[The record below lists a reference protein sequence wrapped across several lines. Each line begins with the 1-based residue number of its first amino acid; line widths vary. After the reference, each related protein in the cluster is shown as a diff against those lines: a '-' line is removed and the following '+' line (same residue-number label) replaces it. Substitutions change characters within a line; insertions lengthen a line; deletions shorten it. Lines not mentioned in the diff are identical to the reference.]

1 MSFASPLRL
10 LLVVV
15 PILLLGAYLLVQ
27 RSRRKYALR
36 FTSVDL
42 LASVA
47 PRRPGWQRH
56 VSAALMLVA
65 LLALIVGL
73 AGPTRNE
80 RVARQRGTIML
91 AIDTSGSMAATD
103 VAPSRLAAAEAAARQ
118 FVEKLPSGLK
128 VGLLSFDTQARM
140 LAAPASDHTA
150 VLAALDHLQVGGGTA
165 TGDAIFE
172 SLSAISAQPRAANGK
187 RPAAAIVLMSDGSP
201 TIGRNGESPAQT
213 VSEATAA
220 AKAAHVPVDSIAFG
234 TPQGTINLQGEVLS
248 VPADPAAMSAIA
260 SGTGGKSFTAV
271 TGTELNAV
279 YDQIRMSVGYDTV
292 PRNLTAWFLGLG
304 LFVLFLSSGAA
315 LVWSQRLP

>member
-1 MSFASPLRL
+1 
-10 LLVVV
+10 
-15 PILLLGAYLLVQ
+15 
-27 RSRRKYALR
+27 
-36 FTSVDL
+36 
-42 LASVA
+42 
-47 PRRPGWQRH
+47 
-56 VSAALMLVA
+56 LMLVA

-91 AIDTSGSMAATD
+91 AIDTSGSMSATD
-103 VAPSRLAAAEAAARQ
+103 VAPSRLAAAEEAARR
-118 FVEKLPSGLK
+118 FVAKMPSGLK
-128 VGLLSFDTQARM
+128 VGLLTFDSQARVV
-140 LAAPASDHTA
+140 ASPASDNTA

-165 TGDAIFE
+165 TGDAIVQ
-172 SLSAISAQPRAANGK
+172 SLAAISAQPRAANGK

-201 TIGRNGESPAQT
+201 TIGRNGASPAQA

-220 AKAAHVPVDSIAFG
+220 AKAAGVPVDSIAFG
-234 TPQGTINLQGEVLS
+234 TQQGTVDLQGEVVS

>member
-10 LLVVV
+10 LLIVV